1 MTCTYCFLPIEITFE
16 HIPKCCITQKALN
29 LFNVVG
35 VLIDVFLVVLGV
47 LIDVVL
53 DVILGVLIDV
63 VLDVVL
69 GVLINVE
76 LGTLLR
82 LID

>member
-53 DVILGVLIDV
+53 DV
-63 VLDVVL
+63 VL